1 MIRNQAENTRDDRNQ
16 QRRFEYARVYGN
28 EKKKNGG
35 RTHPAEHGHFV
46 AEATAVGD
54 ALIPP
59 VQHEPAR

>member
-1 MIRNQAENTRDDRNQ
+1 MMETNNVGSNMPRCVVTT
-16 QRRFEYARVYGN
+16 
-28 EKKKNGG
+28 KKKNGG

-54 ALIPP
+54 ALVPP